1 MRTAKQIEVVCVECG
16 VTFTAARRSRMYCS
30 KRCKTRAHR
39 PPGTRACEGCGEGYR
54 PWAPEARYCS
64 LPCANRVIGSNPE
77 YIERRANAMR
87 GRGEGKTYRSRGGRH
102 EHRVVAEQKIGRP
115 LEKGEVVHHINGDK
129 LDNRP
134 ENLMVLPSQAEHARL
149 HNLERHARRRSEA
162 A

>member
-1 MRTAKQIEVVCVECG
+1 MRKAKEIEVVCVECG

-30 KRCKTRAHR
+30 KRCKTRAQR
-39 PPGTRACEGCGEGYR
+39 PAEIRRCDGCGEDYR
-54 PWAPEARYCS
+54 PWAPEARFCS
-64 LPCANRVIGSNPE
+64 LPCANRTIGSDPAI
-77 YIERRANAMR
+77 IEKRADTMR
-87 GRGEGKTYRSRGGRH
+87 GRGKGKTYRKRHGRH

-134 ENLMVLPSQAEHARL
+134 ENLMVLPSQAEHCRL
-149 HNLERHARRRSEA
+149 HALEYHARRRREA